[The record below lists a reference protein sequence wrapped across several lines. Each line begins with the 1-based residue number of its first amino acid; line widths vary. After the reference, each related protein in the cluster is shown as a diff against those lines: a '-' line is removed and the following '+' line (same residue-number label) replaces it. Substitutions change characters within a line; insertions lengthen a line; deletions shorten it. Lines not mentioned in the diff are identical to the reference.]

1 MGEKDSGENV
11 LMPYYWDLTEDLW
24 DKNWVISHIS
34 DESIRV
40 WKIEERTKAVFAEI
54 LWNNSS
60 HLSDNFGNN
69 SCDIAKLAKEL
80 LEKYQLDTFWTKEDI
95 NYLTKVITIKDFQEN
110 PEKYIHKLTKWI
122 WSFPLGLNLKTFNNF
137 LNIGLWF
144 DTNWFI
150 EFQHRKLLPN
160 NNLLTNALALALK
173 NINASQAS
181 TNGYIKMDV
190 FNFLKNFN
198 KIQELISDF
207 SESQKEIDESMA
219 LLKTYKCIVLSVL
232 DIVLNTRIIDP
243 TELLNKKPE
252 WLWIK
257 TIENVNNPYLV
268 FNDENKDNINYL
280 QEYLLENVNWVVQSD
295 INTILPIQNFG
306 QFYTLIDEIVRY
318 IINSDKYCFLW
329 NEKKNL
335 DEYNIEELVAFACY
349 ITRNIIEKYWDTE
362 SMVKNAISWFS
373 YSNITWKCTD
383 FTWLTLQIIN
393 NYFRKKYPEKFEGLK
408 IWFDNQIIWD
418 YAHCYVKIYRR
429 NKDGMTD
436 VCFLDPTKLANEW
449 LKALKNPKRVFE
461 VADASNL
468 PIEINRSAEN
478 LLVAFKNKQTKKGLL
493 NQIDDINPRNNL
505 MSYYEILAI
514 SSTEKIKSFMIID
527 TIKNKI
533 GRFIGSFKKKEST
546 SI

>member
-1 MGEKDSGENV
+1 M
-11 LMPYYWDLTEDLW
+11 
-24 DKNWVISHIS
+24 
-34 DESIRV
+34 
-40 WKIEERTKAVFAEI
+40 F
-54 LWNNSS
+54 
-60 HLSDNFGNN
+60 
-69 SCDIAKLAKEL
+69 
-80 LEKYQLDTFWTKEDI
+80 YQ
-95 NYLTKVITIKDFQEN
+95 Y
-110 PEKYIHKLTKWI
+110 
-122 WSFPLGLNLKTFNNF
+122 
-137 LNIGLWF
+137 
-144 DTNWFI
+144 
-150 EFQHRKLLPN
+150 
-160 NNLLTNALALALK
+160 
-173 NINASQAS
+173 
-181 TNGYIKMDV
+181 
-190 FNFLKNFN
+190 
-198 KIQELISDF
+198 
-207 SESQKEIDESMA
+207 
-219 LLKTYKCIVLSVL
+219 L

-252 WLWIK
+252 GLGIK

-280 QEYLLENVNWVVQSD
+280 QEYLLENVNGVVQSD

-318 IINSDKYCFLW
+318 IINSDKYCFLG

-349 ITRNIIEKYWDTE
+349 ITRNIIEKYGDTE
-362 SMVKNAISWFS
+362 SMVKNAISGFS
-373 YSNITWKCTD
+373 YSNITGKCTD
-383 FTWLTLQIIN
+383 FTGLTLQIIN

-408 IWFDNQIIWD
+408 IGFDNQIIGD

-436 VCFLDPTKLANEW
+436 VCFLDPTKLANEG